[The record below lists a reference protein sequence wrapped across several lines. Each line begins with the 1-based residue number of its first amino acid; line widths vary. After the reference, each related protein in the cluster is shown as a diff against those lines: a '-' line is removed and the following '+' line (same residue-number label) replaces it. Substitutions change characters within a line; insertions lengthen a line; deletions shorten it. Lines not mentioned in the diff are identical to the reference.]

1 MADDRTVE
9 DYRRHQLVASG
20 RGAEFV
26 GKAWKDNVAVL
37 DARGSSLEEVLN
49 SLKVGI
55 DKLLAGRADAARQ
68 PSASHYVSAFRKII
82 PSLSDGHFAM
92 LRAHYRAPNRSL
104 TATELAKAAGYA
116 NYNAAN
122 LQYGSVGK
130 LLWEELPTK
139 LPIGPDGAPIYTFAL
154 AELSD
159 QTAPNDQWVW
169 RMRPEIAA
177 ALLELGLDK

>member
-1 MADDRTVE
+1 MVVDRRVE

-20 RGAEFV
+20 RGAAFV

-37 DARGSSLEEVLN
+37 DARGSGLEEVLN
-49 SLKVGI
+49 SLKAGV
-55 DKLLAGRADAARQ
+55 DSLLAGRANAAQQ
-68 PSASHYVSAFRKII
+68 PSANHYVAAFRKII

-92 LRAHYRAPNRSL
+92 LKAHYCAPHRSL

-116 NYNAAN
+116 NYSAAN
-122 LQYGSVGK
+122 LQYGFVGK

-139 LPIGPDGAPIYTFAL
+139 LPIGSDGNPIYTFAL
-154 AELSD
+154 AESSD
-159 QTAPNDQWVW
+159 QTAPDDQWVW
-169 RMRPEIAA
+169 RMRPEVAA